1 MAVGASC
8 GRAPGTTRRVRS
20 ARLARSAP
28 ACGGRLAARCRP
40 RGRRGAVRHGVR
52 PHRFVSSRLSDAC
65 QTGSRADP
73 SDIKGG
79 SYSGSHTVNVCSRGF
94 NSDPSLC
101 PIGCRR
107 PGAPPRSRAAWRATH
122 EGAPPNAAIVRHNR
136 GRRHALS
143 PILLIH
149 DARDARGARPR
160 RGPFATPRD
169 ACEHARTAAIAIA
182 PLTPC
187 GQTSRRTSGRSRG
200 SCPRP
205 PGRGPPGRTWGTRS
219 SGARGP
225 WPAGPRAWR
234 PSRRRRPPS

>member
-1 MAVGASC
+1 MWA
-8 GRAPGTTRRVRS
+8 GTGDDP
-20 ARLARSAP
+20 ARPVCP
-28 ACGGRLAARCRP
+28 ACPIGVGPRRPARGP
-40 RGRRGAVRHGVR
+40 ARGRRGAVRHGVR

-107 PGAPPRSRAAWRATH
+107 PGASPRSRAARRATH

-149 DARDARGARPR
+149 DARAARG
-160 RGPFATPRD
+160 
-169 ACEHARTAAIAIA
+169 ACEHARPAAVARERA
-182 PLTPC
+182 PTPC
-187 GQTSRRTSGRSRG
+187 GRTSRRTSGRSRG
-200 SCPRP
+200 SCPRR